1 MKRLTRYLVT
11 ADPRDATK
19 ILPTSRS
26 IFTTEIPK
34 ESLIPANEGTPH
46 APWDWNIYV
55 LTFTVDFGQIL
66 DFEPK
71 LSHKKAEM
79 LLREKA
85 KNIKLAYYVG
95 EFHTN
100 HVPEL
105 FQSTILSQA
114 IDMIKIQS

>member
-1 MKRLTRYLVT
+1 MRPKFCQ
-11 ADPRDATK
+11 
-19 ILPTSRS
+19 LPWS

-34 ESLIPANEGTPH
+34 ESLIPA
-46 APWDWNIYV
+46 WDYNIYI

-66 DFEPK
+66 DVEPK
-71 LSHKKAEM
+71 LSHKKAKM